1 MAFLLYGANGYTGR
15 LIAREAKRRGLEFTA
30 AGRNREE
37 IAALGA
43 ELSIPQ
49 RVGGLELPDKV
60 DRLLEGHDAVLH
72 CAGPFSRTF
81 DAMASACLR
90 RRVHYLDITGEIAV
104 FEALAAHDAEA
115 RQAGIVLLPG
125 VGFDVVPTDC
135 LALYLKRRL
144 PDAWQL
150 WLAFATRGGMS
161 RGTAL
166 TTLDR
171 VGQGGLIRRDGRIVS
186 VPPGWKT
193 RLVDFGNGA
202 RLCVTIP
209 WGDVATSWYSTGIP
223 NVEVYLAAPPSLVR
237 SLRWS
242 RWFGPLMRI
251 PPIKA
256 VLAAGIRRRGPG
268 PSDQARASG
277 STVVVGEVQ
286 SPGGQTI
293 RARFTGPE
301 GYTFTALAAVN
312 AMVRVLRGEAE
323 PGFQTPARA
332 FGPDF
337 SLEVPGTR
345 REDL

>member
-1 MAFLLYGANGYTGR
+1 MTFLLYGANGYTGR
-15 LIAREAKRRGLEFTA
+15 LIAREARRRGLVFTV

-37 IAALGA
+37 VAALGA
-43 ELSIPQ
+43 ELSVPH
-49 RVGGLELPDKV
+49 RLGGLERPDDV
-60 DRLLEGHDAVLH
+60 DRLLEAHAAVLH
-72 CAGPFSRTF
+72 CAGPFARTSE
-81 DAMASACLR
+81 AMASACLR
-90 RRVHYLDITGEIAV
+90 RGVHYLDITGEIAV
-104 FEALAAHDAEA
+104 FEALAARDAEA
-115 RQAGIVLLPG
+115 RQRGIVLLPG

-135 LALYLKRRL
+135 LALHLKRRL
-144 PDAWQL
+144 PDATQL
-150 WLAFATRGGMS
+150 WLAFATRGGVS

-171 VGQGGLIRRDGRIVS
+171 VGQGGLIRRDGRIVP

-193 RLVDFGNGA
+193 RLVDFGKGP

-209 WGDVATSWYSTGIP
+209 WGDVATSWYSTRIP
-223 NVEVYLAAPPSLVR
+223 NIEVYLAAPPSLVR

-242 RWFGPLMRI
+242 RWFGPMMRI
-251 PPIKA
+251 APIKA
-256 VLAAGIRRRGPG
+256 LLAAAIRRRAPG
-268 PSDQARASG
+268 PSDQARATG

-337 SLEVPGTR
+337 SLEIPGTR